1 MQVTGIDIHIQ
12 VRSLWFRAGQV
23 RTGLHLQRMIR
34 KRIEHCQGKQ
44 AIKLLGRRFCIEE
57 RIVALPSARGKCRIS
72 HHYANSTKFSIPIMV
87 RGIVSESIV
96 GTAILHAG
104 GNLYRDVIYAAND
117 PAPGERRHLLEGQ
130 VSAGWSDRLFREH
143 LEPAWIDG

>member
-1 MQVTGIDIHIQ
+1 
-12 VRSLWFRAGQV
+12 
-23 RTGLHLQRMIR
+23 
-34 KRIEHCQGKQ
+34 
-44 AIKLLGRRFCIEE
+44 
-57 RIVALPSARGKCRIS
+57 
-72 HHYANSTKFSIPIMV
+72 MV

-130 VSAGWSDRLFREH
+130 VSAGWSDRLFRHH
-143 LEPAWIDG
+143 LEPAWIDGVNGNSRLPNQLQRFLLPALQRQLCRCRGIYVFQPAEPNISPHLHATEAGKAGADPNQVLASGELRIGSGDFT